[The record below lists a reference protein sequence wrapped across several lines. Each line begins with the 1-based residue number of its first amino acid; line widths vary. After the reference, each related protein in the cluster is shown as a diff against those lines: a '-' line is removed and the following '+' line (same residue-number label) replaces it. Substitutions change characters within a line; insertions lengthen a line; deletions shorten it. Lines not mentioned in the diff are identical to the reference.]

1 MFSKSDQGPINTL
14 LDSIADGI
22 FVIDCEQTITYFNHA
37 AEKITGVQKE
47 QAIGKKC
54 FEVLGGQSDECKKQC
69 FLKESMLTGKEILSR
84 KINIVRSDGQ
94 EIPVTI
100 SASVVRN
107 EHGDVIGGV
116 ETMRDITAMEFLRKK
131 IEGQFSISDIITRN
145 HEIRKI
151 LNILPDIAK
160 SNSTVLIEGP
170 SGTGK
175 EIFAKAIHDLSGRS
189 GKFVVL
195 NCTALPD
202 TLLESELFG
211 YKKGAFTEAK
221 RDKPG
226 RFSLAEGGTFLLDE
240 IGDISSALQMKLLR
254 VLEKMEYEPLGSME
268 TVKANV
274 RIIAATNKNLTDLVA
289 KKEFREDLFFRL
301 NVVKIY
307 LPPLSSRREDISLLV
322 ENFINKFNII
332 KGMYIEGV
340 SQEVTDVFM
349 EYDFPGNVRELEN
362 FIEYAFILCHGNI
375 IELDHLPKELSN
387 AHQSREASEGTS
399 TIKPL
404 AASEESTIR
413 TALDNHGWN
422 RTATAAYLSIN
433 PSTLWRKMKK
443 YNLAR
448 R

>member
-1 MFSKSDQGPINTL
+1 VIKQSDQDWNNII

-22 FVIDCEQTITYFNHA
+22 FTIDCEQNITYFNHA
-37 AEKITGVQKE
+37 AEKITGVKKE
-47 QAIGKKC
+47 QAVGKKC
-54 FEVLGGQSDECKKQC
+54 YEVLGGDSDQCKKHC
-69 FLKESMLTGKEILSR
+69 FLEESMLTGEEKLSR
-84 KINIVRSDGQ
+84 KTNIVRSDGQ
-94 EIPVTI
+94 QIPVTI

-107 EHGDVIGGV
+107 ELGEVIGGV
-116 ETMRDITAMEFLRKK
+116 ETMRDITAIEFLRKK
-131 IEGQFSISDIITRN
+131 IEGQYSISDIISKN

-151 LNILPDIAK
+151 LDILPDIAK

-175 EIFAKAIHDLSGRS
+175 ELFAKAIHDLSERS

-211 YKKGAFTEAK
+211 YKKGAFTGAK

-226 RFSLAEGGTFLLDE
+226 RFSRAEGGTFLLDE

-274 RIIAATNKNLTDLVA
+274 RIIAATNKKLVDLVSQ
-289 KKEFREDLFFRL
+289 KEFREDLFYRL

-322 ENFINKFNII
+322 DNFINKFNIV
-332 KGMYIEGV
+332 KGLYIEGV
-340 SQEVTDVFM
+340 SQEVLDIFM
-349 EYDFPGNVRELEN
+349 KYDFPGNVRELEN

-387 AHQSREASEGTS
+387 IHQNRESSEGCS
-399 TIKPL
+399 TTKPL
-404 AASEESTIR
+404 DASEENTIR
-413 TALDNHGWN
+413 TALDKHGWN
-422 RTATAAYLSIN
+422 RTATAAYLAID

-443 YNLAR
+443 YGIT
-448 R
+448 

>member
-1 MFSKSDQGPINTL
+1 MFNKSDKDCINTII
-14 LDSIADGI
+14 DSIADGI
-22 FVIDCEQTITYFNHA
+22 FIIDCEQTITYFNHA
-37 AEKITGVQKE
+37 AEKITGVSKE

-54 FEVLGGQSDECKKQC
+54 FEILGGSSDKCKKQC
-69 FLKESMLTGKEILSR
+69 FLKESMLTGEEKLSR
-84 KINIVRSDGQ
+84 KTTIFRSDGEQ
-94 EIPVTI
+94 IPVTI

-107 EHGDVIGGV
+107 KSGEVIGGV

-131 IEGQFSISDIITRN
+131 IEGQWSISDIISKN
-145 HEIRKI
+145 AEIRKI
-151 LNILPDIAK
+151 LDILPDLAK

-175 EIFAKAIHDLSGRS
+175 ELFAKAIHDLSGRS
-189 GKFVVL
+189 GRFVVL

-274 RIIAATNKNLTDLVA
+274 RIIAATNKKLADLVA
-289 KKEFREDLFFRL
+289 QKKFREDLFFRL

-307 LPPLSSRREDISLLV
+307 LPPLSSRRDDISLLV
-322 ENFINKFNII
+322 DNFINKFNII
-332 KGMYIEGV
+332 KGKDIGGV
-340 SQEVTDVFM
+340 SREVLDVLLN
-349 EYDFPGNVRELEN
+349 YDFPGNVRELEN

-375 IELDHLPKELSN
+375 IELDHLPKELKN
-387 AHQSREASEGTS
+387 TRHGRETRDESRAT
-399 TIKPL
+399 KPL
-404 AASEESTIR
+404 AASEENTIR
-413 TALDNHGWN
+413 TALDIHDWN
-422 RTATAAYLSIN
+422 KAATAAYLSIN

-443 YNLAR
+443 YKIKR
-448 R
+448 P